1 MNTELKNWIEGKP
14 GPFAGR
20 THDEVWNQAWR
31 NFNEGPT
38 GGLDN
43 EVLFRTQMMQA
54 GYGIRALAIGGFA
67 LDRVT

>member
-1 MNTELKNWIEGKP
+1 M
-14 GPFAGR
+14 
-20 THDEVWNQAWR
+20 AWA

-43 EVLFRTQMMQA
+43 LVLFMTQMMEA
-54 GYGIRALAIGGFA
+54 GYGIRAFAVGGYA